1 MDLEIL
7 YFEQL
12 KNHIQ
17 TQYLKN
23 HTPTFDEISKWKGID
38 IIYFQ
43 EDLRKIGFFIGKF
56 IYIMDA
62 YEDVEEEVFD
72 KIRNRSFYGDYSVI
86 VTLEFQD
93 SYGNYY
99 DGPPVTVGS
108 LNGAEVK
115 RYASYWDFNGSSH
128 IADAFPWNH
137 EY

>member
-1 MDLEIL
+1 MYMKKFPFMLL
-7 YFEQL
+7 LCSVVLLFCSCKK
-12 KNHIQ
+12 KNYSVDVSDGTVWVKMHS
-17 TQYLKN
+17 
-23 HTPTFDEISKWKGID
+23 PTMGVVGINRVGYD
-38 IIYFQ
+38 
-43 EDLRKIGFFIGKF
+43 GFT
-56 IYIMDA
+56 

-72 KIRNRSFYGDYSVI
+72 KIRSRSFYGDCSVI

>member
-1 MDLEIL
+1 MKKFPFIL
-7 YFEQL
+7 LLCSVVLLFCSCKK
-12 KNHIQ
+12 KNYSVDVSDG
-17 TQYLKN
+17 TVWVKMRS
-23 HTPTFDEISKWKGID
+23 PTIGIVGINEVD
-38 IIYFQ
+38 Y
-43 EDLRKIGFFIGKF
+43 DGFT
-56 IYIMDA
+56 

-72 KIRNRSFYGDYSVI
+72 KIRNRNFYGDYSVI

-115 RYASYWDFNGSSH
+115 RYASYGYFKGSSH

-137 EY
+137 KY